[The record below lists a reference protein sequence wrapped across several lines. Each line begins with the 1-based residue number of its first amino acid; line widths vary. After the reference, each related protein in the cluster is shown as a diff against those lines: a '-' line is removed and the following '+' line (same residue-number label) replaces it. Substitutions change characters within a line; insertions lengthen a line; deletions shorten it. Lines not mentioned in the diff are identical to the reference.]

1 MSMHEL
7 NDHELIEELKKR
19 FEQNKKALQEVQKL
33 NEQLKTVNKKLEDS
47 EAMKGHFISNITNEI
62 INPFSS
68 ILALSR
74 NILSVKKEN
83 WKKVIS
89 MVALIYGE
97 AFNLDF
103 QLRNIFVAAKIEAG
117 EIFPEVMNVDIS
129 HVVNSLIESFK
140 YELKKKKITIKYEPD
155 FSTDAPE
162 KPYFFKTD
170 PEKLRLILANLLSN
184 AIKYSDNDTQVIV
197 KGWEQ
202 DGHLNLSVQDFGTG
216 ISPENQKIIFD
227 RFKRLDSGINSLHR
241 GHGLGLSINKALL
254 DALNGHIDIQSE
266 LGQGTLFTISL
277 PPISADVKGLA
288 FDGNEL
294 FFDDEF
300 EEDSNS
306 DVETF

>member
-7 NDHELIEELKKR
+7 TDRELIEELKKR
-19 FEQNKKALQEVQKL
+19 FEQNKKALQEVRKL
-33 NEQLKTVNKKLEDS
+33 NEELKEVNKKLEDS
-47 EAMKGHFISNITNEI
+47 EALKGHFISNITNEI

-117 EIFPEVMNVDIS
+117 EVFPEVMNVDIS

-140 YELKKKKITIKYEPD
+140 YELKKKKITLEFQND
-155 FSTDAPE
+155 FPSDAPE

-184 AIKYSDNDTQVIV
+184 AVKYSEVETKVVI

-202 DGHLNLSVQDFGTG
+202 DGHLNLAVQDFGTG
-216 ISPENQKIIFD
+216 ISPENQQIIFD
-227 RFKRLDSGINSLHR
+227 RFRRLDSGINSLHR

-266 LGQGTLFTISL
+266 LGEGTTFTISL
-277 PPISADVKGLA
+277 PPISANVKGLA

-306 DVETF
+306 DIETF